1 MFRQI
6 TEILTLIVS
15 ATVQF
20 LFYSNRIPQDFIPKR
35 ILVIKLDHI
44 GDVLLSTP
52 VFSNLKKTYPD
63 SDIHALT
70 GKWSQVILENN
81 PNVTQVLEYNSP
93 TFTRTGRP
101 TSLSNTIRLYKFLR
115 HQKYDLLIHLRGDWR
130 TVWFSLFR
138 LTPIRLCRPYY
149 QITNKLGFNKFSSTH
164 ETTRN
169 LDVLNKAGIQT
180 PITDTSFSITKEN
193 SNWTIQ
199 FLTEHEIDREI
210 PIIAIHP
217 GSPIA
222 IKRWEPQNFAELGDW
237 LINNTGG
244 QILFVGVKDENQIIQ
259 KIQELMNRDS
269 HNIAG
274 LTTIPQ
280 LASVLQQSK
289 LFIGNDSGP
298 MHLAAA
304 VGIQTIGL
312 FGPGNPNRFAPV
324 GDNCHY
330 IWKKQDCRP
339 CRGDVCQLGS
349 EGCMVKITVQ
359 NVIETINT
367 KCTSV
372 FYGRKC

>member
-6 TEILTLIVS
+6 LEILTLIAS

-20 LFYSNRIPQDFIPKR
+20 LFYRNRIPKDFIPNR

-93 TFTRTGRP
+93 AFTRTGQP
-101 TSLSNTIRLYKFLR
+101 TSLSDAIRLYKFL
-115 HQKYDLLIHLRGDWR
+115 HQQKYDLLIDLRGDWR
-130 TVWFSLFR
+130 TILFALFR
-138 LTPIRLCRPYY
+138 LTPKRLCRAYY
-149 QITNKLGFNKFSSTH
+149 QITNKIGFNKFSGTH

-169 LDVLNKAGIQT
+169 LDVLTKAGIQT
-180 PITDTSFSITKEN
+180 PLTNTSFTIAKEN
-193 SNWTIQ
+193 SDWSIA
-199 FLTEHEIDREI
+199 FLSEHEINTKL

-222 IKRWEPQNFAELGDW
+222 IKRWKPENFAELGDW
-237 LINNTGG
+237 LIYNTGAL
-244 QILFVGVKDENQIIQ
+244 ILFVGVKEEIEIIQ
-259 KIQELMNRDS
+259 NIQELMNRES

-280 LASVLQQSK
+280 LASVLQLSK

-304 VGIQTIGL
+304 VGVQTIGL
-312 FGPGNPNRFAPV
+312 FGPGNPNRFGPV
-324 GDNCHY
+324 GDKCHY
-330 IWKKQDCRP
+330 IWKKQDCPP

-349 EGCMVKITVQ
+349 EGCMARITVQ
-359 NVIETINT
+359 DVIDTVDIVDGT
-367 KCTSV
+367 KS
-372 FYGRKC
+372 

>member
-6 TEILTLIVS
+6 SEILTLIAS

-20 LFYSNRIPQDFIPKR
+20 LFYRNRIPKDFIPNR

-63 SDIHALT
+63 SEIHALT

-101 TSLSNTIRLYKFLR
+101 TFLPDAIRLYKFLR
-115 HQKYDLLIHLRGDWR
+115 HQKYDLLIDLRGDWR
-130 TVWFSLFR
+130 TVWFALFR
-138 LTPIRLCRPYY
+138 LTSKRLCRAYY
-149 QITNKLGFNKFSSTH
+149 QITNKLGFNKFSGTH

-169 LDVLNKAGIQT
+169 LDVLNKADIQT

-193 SNWTIQ
+193 SDWTIQ
-199 FLTEHEIDREI
+199 FLTEHEVNLQL

-222 IKRWEPQNFAELGDW
+222 IKRWKPENFAELADW
-237 LINNTGG
+237 LINNKRA
-244 QILFVGVKDENQIIQ
+244 QILFIGVNEEIQIIQ
-259 KIQELMNRDS
+259 KIQELMTGES
-269 HNIAG
+269 HNIGG
-274 LTTIPQ
+274 LTTLPQ

-304 VGIQTIGL
+304 VGVQTIGL
-312 FGPGNPNRFAPV
+312 FGPGNPNRFGPV
-324 GDNCHY
+324 GDKCHY
-330 IWKKQDCRP
+330 IWKKQDCPP
-339 CRGDVCQLGS
+339 CSGDVCQLGS
-349 EGCMVKITVQ
+349 EGCMGKITVQ
-359 NVIETINT
+359 DVIDTIDNVDGT
-367 KCTSV
+367 KS
-372 FYGRKC
+372 

>member
-6 TEILTLIVS
+6 SEILTLIAS

-20 LFYSNRIPQDFIPKR
+20 LLYRNSLSKDFTPKR

-63 SDIHALT
+63 SEIHALT

-81 PNVTQVLEYNSP
+81 PYVSQVLIYNSP
-93 TFTRTGRP
+93 TFTRTGQP
-101 TSLSNTIRLYKFLR
+101 TSISDTFRLYKYLR
-115 HQKYDLLIHLRGDWR
+115 RQKYVLLIDLRGDWR
-130 TVWFSLFR
+130 TVLFSLFR
-138 LTPIRLCRPYY
+138 LTPKRLCRPYY
-149 QITNKLGFNKFSSTH
+149 QITNKLGFNEFSGTH

-169 LDVLNKAGIQT
+169 LDVLNKAGIHT
-180 PITDTSFSITKEN
+180 TITDTLFSITKEN
-193 SNWTIQ
+193 SDWTRQ
-199 FLTEHEIDREI
+199 FLTEHEMNHKI

-222 IKRWEPQNFAELGDW
+222 IKRWKPENFAELGDW
-237 LINNTGG
+237 LIKKKRA
-244 QILFVGVKDENQIIQ
+244 QILFVGVKDEIEIIQ
-259 KIQELMNRDS
+259 KIQELMLGKS

-280 LASVLQQSK
+280 LASILQQSK

-324 GDNCHY
+324 GDRCHY

-339 CRGDVCQLGS
+339 CSGDICQLGS
-349 EGCMVKITVQ
+349 EGCMAKITVQ
-359 NVIETINT
+359 DVIDTIDNGETV
-367 KCTSV
+367 KS
-372 FYGRKC
+372 